1 MRIGLDILFENPLT
15 SAGGESYLLG
25 ILPALSKINA
35 KKHKLYL
42 FVNQGNAK
50 FYREVIGHDDFTLIK
65 LPGSNKHKWFRF
77 LTQQILIPYYV

>member
-35 KKHKLYL
+35 KK
-42 FVNQGNAK
+42 
-50 FYREVIGHDDFTLIK
+50 
-65 LPGSNKHKWFRF
+65 
-77 LTQQILIPYYV
+77 